1 MRALVFLPALGLLLA
16 AFAPAYAQD
25 AIELK
30 NSDFT
35 FVDPSGM
42 TNVVGIVNNKGD
54 TPLAITMGLDVMG
67 KNGNYN
73 YTMQELPYG
82 KVIFS
87 GKGAPFK
94 FRLPDGVEAKGKP
107 YVLKAEQVQAPFYDM
122 LVFNYT
128 NMAIGNG
135 KALIGTVRNDGPFE
149 FRNLTIFASAH
160 REDMADIDSVRSNV
174 ISVLRPGEVATF
186 EAMPDPAV
194 KDQVYYYSCAGFDPD
209 APIPT
214 IKTADG
220 RFIAYEL
227 KSVAKVSSLRYENA
241 TDSIAFAIKHYNPSG
256 GPASMKFPQLSQNQ
270 TLAILMDGS
279 PADAGVKMD
288 GKTISVEMFIPPGD
302 HDVRIQGVT
311 TVPEFPFA
319 LVALAAV
326 TAIAIVVARSR
337 AAFKIS

>member
-1 MRALVFLPALGLLLA
+1 MRALVLLPALGLLLA
-16 AFAPAYAQD
+16 AFIPAYAQD

-30 NSDFT
+30 NSDLT
-35 FVDPSGM
+35 FVDSSGM
-42 TNVVGIVNNKGD
+42 TNIVGIVNNKGD
-54 TPLAITMGLDVMG
+54 APLAITMGLHVSDRDG
-67 KNGNYN
+67 KVL
-73 YTMQELPYG
+73 TMQELPYG
-82 KVIFS
+82 KVIFP

-94 FRLPDGVEAKGKP
+94 FRLPDGVEARGKP
-107 YVLKAEQVQAPFYDM
+107 YVLRAEQVQASFYDT

-128 NMAIGNG
+128 NMAMGDG

-149 FRNLTIFASAH
+149 FHNLTVFASAH

-186 EAMPDPAV
+186 EATPDPAV
-194 KDQVYYYSCAGFDPD
+194 KDQVYYYSCAGFDPNE
-209 APIPT
+209 PIPT

-241 TDSIAFAIKHYNPSG
+241 TDSIAFVIKHYNPSG
-256 GPASMKFPQLSQNQ
+256 GPASMKLPQLSQNQ
-270 TLAILMDGS
+270 TIAILMDGS

-302 HDVRIQGVT
+302 HNVQIQGVT

-319 LVALAAV
+319 PLVLATV
-326 TAIAIVVARSR
+326 TAIAIVMARSR